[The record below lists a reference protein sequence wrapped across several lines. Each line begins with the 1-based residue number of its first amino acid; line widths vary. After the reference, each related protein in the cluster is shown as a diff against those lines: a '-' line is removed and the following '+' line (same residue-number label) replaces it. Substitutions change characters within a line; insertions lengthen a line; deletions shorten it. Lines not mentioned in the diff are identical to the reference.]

1 LVAPSSDV
9 WVGAGVCA
17 ASPVVSKLP
26 SVGESNWCEGSGVAA
41 GVGCGFGLGVRTW
54 VRGEGVA
61 TGVVRDERSGV
72 TGTETSETAG
82 VTAPLLS
89 IRGDLAVRA
98 ALARGARSAGTA
110 HTAERPTA
118 ASDPSLL

>member
-1 LVAPSSDV
+1 MRARASPPGS
-9 WVGAGVCA
+9 AA
-17 ASPVVSKLP
+17 ASGWASEP
-26 SVGESNWCEGSGVAA
+26 A
-41 GVGCGFGLGVRTW
+41 
-54 VRGEGVA
+54 VRGDGVA
-61 TGVVRDERSGV
+61 TGPACDERCGV

-89 IRGDLAVRA
+89 IRVDLAARA

-110 HTAERPTA
+110 HTAESPTA